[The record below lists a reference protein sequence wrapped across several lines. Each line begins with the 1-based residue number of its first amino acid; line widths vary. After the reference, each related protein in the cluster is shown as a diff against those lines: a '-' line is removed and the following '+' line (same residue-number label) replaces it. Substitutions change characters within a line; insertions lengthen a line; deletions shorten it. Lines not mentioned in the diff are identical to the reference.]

1 MSHRVGLPAAVPV
14 LIFALALA
22 PACGTSGPATLST
35 FQRILDDPAAADSP
49 NQARA
54 HLTLGDGGA
63 PNVRFV
69 EFDDGDQHLALV
81 VKAPATF
88 SFRTIVPRR
97 GELRFSLAVRPPRA
111 PVRIE
116 LRAANEEGTIYEE
129 TWQRSLGWSERRVDL
144 SHLEGRRVE
153 LQFSV
158 KGAQGSVSFAH
169 PEIVG
174 QIEEIRRPNV
184 LVYVV
189 DCLRADHVG
198 AYGYDRPTTP
208 ALDALATDSV
218 VFESSYSC
226 AAWTKPSTGC
236 LFTSLNPT
244 FHGAQA
250 VGDVLSSEHPT
261 LAERFRDHGYATAA
275 WIANPFLYE
284 RGFGLT
290 RGFDHVVALRKPS
303 PKMSINA
310 FKADAADITRG
321 VLPWLEQNR
330 DRRFFLYLHSIDA
343 HYEYRAR
350 PPFDEL
356 FVRTDGEEPARAI
369 DLYDSELAYNDHEI
383 GKLVKAL
390 KELELYDDTIIVVTS
405 DHGEEFGEHGYE
417 RHGKSLHEAAVRIPW
432 VMKLQR
438 ENRRATRIDALASNL
453 DVAPTLLDYA
463 GIPSPDSFEGVSWR
477 RFIEADEEPPS
488 RRLFF
493 EQVASEDVL
502 YAVRD
507 GRLKYISR
515 LLPQPEDL
523 FYDVA
528 RDPDELDN
536 LLPTRESPV
545 ELTAALLDY
554 MRLGQRGY
562 HVSVHHPDPDTWI
575 EVEAWTDSAFLRVQR
590 YAQELGDDFRVS
602 EDGKRVTYVFQAKRR
617 RRHLVLRTE
626 PMGARVYFRM
636 RVDGRDWPRD
646 ELILGENDRVDAMP
660 FEVIPDAVQVPFD
673 RISVLLDAPET
684 HAAIWYQ
691 LAPLEKTT
699 IPLDPELKRRLRAL
713 GYLQ

>member
-244 FHGAQA
+244 FHGSQA

-310 FKADAADITRG
+310 FWIGCNSHTDTAGSLPTAYRHDIVESRNLRLVG
-321 VLPWLEQNR
+321 MCEQGPGSLE
-330 DRRFFLYLHSIDA
+330 
-343 HYEYRAR
+343 
-350 PPFDEL
+350 
-356 FVRTDGEEPARAI
+356 AI
-369 DLYDSELAYNDHEI
+369 A
-383 GKLVKAL
+383 
-390 KELELYDDTIIVVTS
+390 
-405 DHGEEFGEHGYE
+405 
-417 RHGKSLHEAAVRIPW
+417 LHE
-432 VMKLQR
+432 
-438 ENRRATRIDALASNL
+438 S
-453 DVAPTLLDYA
+453 
-463 GIPSPDSFEGVSWR
+463 SEG
-477 RFIEADEEPPS
+477 
-488 RRLFF
+488 
-493 EQVASEDVL
+493 
-502 YAVRD
+502 
-507 GRLKYISR
+507 
-515 LLPQPEDL
+515 
-523 FYDVA
+523 
-528 RDPDELDN
+528 
-536 LLPTRESPV
+536 
-545 ELTAALLDY
+545 
-554 MRLGQRGY
+554 
-562 HVSVHHPDPDTWI
+562 
-575 EVEAWTDSAFLRVQR
+575 
-590 YAQELGDDFRVS
+590 
-602 EDGKRVTYVFQAKRR
+602 
-617 RRHLVLRTE
+617 
-626 PMGARVYFRM
+626 
-636 RVDGRDWPRD
+636 
-646 ELILGENDRVDAMP
+646 
-660 FEVIPDAVQVPFD
+660 
-673 RISVLLDAPET
+673 
-684 HAAIWYQ
+684 
-691 LAPLEKTT
+691 
-699 IPLDPELKRRLRAL
+699 
-713 GYLQ
+713 